1 MSKELEKLL
10 NYLILLVGF
19 LIFIFYFYY
28 GYSYQEDLFVM
39 PYTSRYGY
47 WSCAKSYFCIYGPGS
62 LFSDGK
68 LGFIFYFGLQLSFIF
83 SWIYIRSDILKF
95 LKLIH
100 KKI

>member
-1 MSKELEKLL
+1 MTQELEKFL

-28 GYSYQEDLFVM
+28 SYEYKDDIFVM
-39 PYTSRYGY
+39 PYINIYGK
-47 WSCAKSYFCIYGPGS
+47 WSCAGSYFCIQGPGS
-62 LFSDGK
+62 LFSGGK
-68 LGFIFYFGLQLSFIF
+68 PGFIFYFGLQLSFII
-83 SWIYIRSDILKF
+83 SWVYIRSDILKF